1 MYQKPKYK
9 KISYSSRIKRQNKR
23 KYQMISDEK
32 QIINNFRLN
41 KYKLFL
47 SELAPVNDYDIW
59 SDYDEVA
66 WSMS

>member
-1 MYQKPKYK
+1 MITMEVFMYQKPKCK
-9 KISYSSRIKRQNKR
+9 KLSYSSRIKRQNKR

-47 SELAPVNDYDIW
+47 SELAPVNDYDI
-59 SDYDEVA
+59 YDEVA
-66 WSMS
+66 